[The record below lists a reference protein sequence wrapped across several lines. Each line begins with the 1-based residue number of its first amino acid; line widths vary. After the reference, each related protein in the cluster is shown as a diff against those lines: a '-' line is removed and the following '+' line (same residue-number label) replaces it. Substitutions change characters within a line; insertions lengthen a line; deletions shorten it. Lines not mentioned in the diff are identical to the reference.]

1 MAWEKEIS
9 EVHRKRELAKQLGG
23 ADGVARQHAK
33 GRMTIRERIDG
44 LLDDGS
50 FQELGMGAGSAYR
63 DENGEITEF
72 LPANF
77 VLGFGKVEGRDCV
90 IGGEDFTLKGGSP
103 NAAGL
108 RKSIYSEDVALKY
121 RMPLIRLHEGGGG
134 SVTGAGGGKG
144 APATVGSPVYEPRR
158 FQSVARTMGC
168 IPVATAAL
176 GPVAGLPASR
186 LVASHFCVMTR
197 ENAQVLVAGPAVVA
211 RALGEN
217 LTKEELG
224 GAKIHARN
232 GVADSVAKD
241 ETEACAQVRR
251 FLSYMPQNAWELAPV
266 IDTGDPADR
275 VEEELATIVPR
286 DRRKPYDMR
295 KLISMVVDQDS
306 FFELGRVYGPG
317 QIVGFARLNGQSVGI
332 FGNDCRYYAGSMTAA
347 GAQKVRKFV
356 ETCETFHIPIIALI
370 DEPGFMIGSEA
381 EKEGT
386 IKFGTAA
393 VLAVS
398 DCTVP
403 WASVVVKK
411 SYGVAAAAH
420 YGNDAYVLL
429 WPSAEMGALP
439 LEGGVAV
446 AFGREIEAAED
457 PEAKRHELEEMMAAR
472 LSPFPRAESFSA
484 HDIIDP
490 RETRPMLCAWIDR
503 VRPLLPQLLGP
514 TRFTMKP

>member
-1 MAWEKEIS
+1 MSWEKEIA
-9 EVHRKRELAKQLGG
+9 EVHQKRKLATELGG
-23 ADGVARQHAK
+23 KESIALQHAK
-33 GRMTIRERIDG
+33 GRKTIRERIDG
-44 LLDDGS
+44 LLDPGT
-50 FQELGMGAGSAYR
+50 FQEIGSGAGNAYR
-63 DENGEITEF
+63 DENGEIKEF

-77 VLGFGKVEGRDCV
+77 VLGFGKIEERECV
-90 IGGEDFTLKGGSP
+90 VGGEDFTLRGGSP

-108 RKSIYSEDVALKY
+108 RKSIYAEDVALKY

-134 SVTGAGGGKG
+134 SVTGAGGSKG

-158 FQSVARTMGC
+158 FQSVAKTMGC

-197 ENAQVLVAGPAVVA
+197 ENSQVLVAGPAVVA
-211 RALGEN
+211 RAIGEK

-224 GAKIHARN
+224 SAAIHARN
-232 GVADSVAKD
+232 GVADNIAKD
-241 ETEACAQVRR
+241 ETDAFMQIRR
-251 FLSYMPQNAWELAPV
+251 FLSYMPRNAFELTRDSNV
-266 IDTGDPADR
+266 DDPADR
-275 VEEELATIVPR
+275 AEDNLATIIPR

-295 KLISMVVDQDS
+295 KLISMIVDDGS
-306 FFELGRVYGPG
+306 FFELGRLYGPG
-317 QIVGFARLNGQSVGI
+317 QIVGFARMNGQSIGI
-332 FGNDCRYYAGSMTAA
+332 YGNDCRYYAGSMTAA

-356 ETCETFHIPIIALI
+356 ETCETFHIPIVALV

-457 PEAKRHELEEMMAAR
+457 PEEKRRELEEMMSSR

-490 RETRPMLCAWIDR
+490 RETRPMLCSWIDR
-503 VRPLLPQLLGP
+503 IRPLLPQLLGS
-514 TRFTMKP
+514 TRFTMKS

>member
-1 MAWEKEIS
+1 MAWEKEIA

-44 LLDDGS
+44 LLDEGS

-63 DENGEITEF
+63 DENAEITEF

-77 VLGFGKVEGRDCV
+77 VLGFGKVDGRDCV

-108 RKSIYSEDVALKY
+108 RKSIYAEDVALKY
-121 RMPLIRLHEGGGG
+121 RMPLVRLHEGGGG
-134 SVTGAGGGKG
+134 SVTGAGGGKRVPST
-144 APATVGSPVYEPRR
+144 AGSPVYEPRR

-211 RALGEN
+211 RALGEH

-241 ETEACAQVRR
+241 EVEAFDQVRR
-251 FLSYMPQNAWELAPV
+251 FLSYMPRNAWELAPD
-266 IDTGDPADR
+266 IDIGDPAER

-457 PEAKRHELEEMMAAR
+457 PEAKRRELEEMMAAR